1 MKKLQYRL
9 AWYDRKMGT
18 VDFYVKM
25 PMDGVDSGEPLPQFL
40 QSAGEQGWLLCG
52 VMDGYIQTGIR
63 TVHANPEQFAKAT
76 GQSERTL
83 TDPKEVI
90 ELVFVKEV

>member
-18 VDFYVKM
+18 VDF
-25 PMDGVDSGEPLPQFL
+25 SGEPLPQFL